1 MAYFLTDVKKLY
13 KHKLVILALTII
25 FVAAVIDPITMRREY
40 EQFRN
45 PFMWWMFMNR
55 GAGSTIFNT
64 LHWFFPV
71 LLTGLVFFDESKTA
85 IYGILIT
92 KKRRSTYFLSK
103 ALSVF
108 VVTFFSLLCL
118 FLLNLLLVYL
128 VCPSDMAVEEYLI
141 PKADT
146 FAAHLYQ
153 KSPLY
158 EAVIYNVLHALSMA
172 LLSTLYLAMHM
183 IIKPKN
189 KYLALILPPLIMY
202 LFDYVTQLMAIRYSI
217 AIILQPVV
225 ASATSFMI
233 TGKNFIITFG
243 VLVAIVIVCLFI
255 GSERNR
261 DAV

>member
-1 MAYFLTDVKKLY
+1 
-13 KHKLVILALTII
+13 
-25 FVAAVIDPITMRREY
+25 
-40 EQFRN
+40 
-45 PFMWWMFMNR
+45 
-55 GAGSTIFNT
+55 
-64 LHWFFPV
+64 
-71 LLTGLVFFDESKTA
+71 
-85 IYGILIT
+85 
-92 KKRRSTYFLSK
+92 
-103 ALSVF
+103 
-108 VVTFFSLLCL
+108 
-118 FLLNLLLVYL
+118 
-128 VCPSDMAVEEYLI
+128 
-141 PKADT
+141 
-146 FAAHLYQ
+146 
-153 KSPLY
+153 
-158 EAVIYNVLHALSMA
+158 
-172 LLSTLYLAMHM
+172 MHM